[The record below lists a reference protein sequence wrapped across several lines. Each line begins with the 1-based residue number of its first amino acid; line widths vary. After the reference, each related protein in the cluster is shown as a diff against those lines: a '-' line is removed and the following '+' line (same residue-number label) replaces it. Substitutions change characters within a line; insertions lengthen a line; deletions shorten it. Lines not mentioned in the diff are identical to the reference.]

1 MDGSAPQGARK
12 TWAYGASLQFDKGDA
27 RQGLQYQ
34 GINGYTGFG
43 GSYLPYNAPR
53 YPIAGIDHLPK
64 GRDFNTW
71 GAMGYANTPSKVDKD
86 AFNGSN
92 DPKFS
97 HKWITVR

>member
-1 MDGSAPQGARK
+1 MDGYPPQGAPK
-12 TWAYGASLQFDKGDA
+12 TWAYGAGPDPPPKTSQAPLYK
-27 RQGLQYQ
+27 

-53 YPIAGIDHLPK
+53 YPIAGISHLPK

-71 GAMGYANTPSKVDKD
+71 GAAGYSNAPSKIDKD
-86 AFNGSN
+86 AFNATN

-97 HKWITVR
+97 HKW